1 MTALHND
8 VRLYSHVIQYESIL
22 EDELTLLSRGMLAV
36 LAVAC
41 VAILPAQAQ
50 TIPGNQIK
58 IIVPFPAGGT
68 TDILA
73 RFVAQYLGEKL
84 GVTALV
90 ENRPGASGT
99 IGSDAVAKSPADGSV
114 VLITATHHV
123 INPSLRKSLQYDTQK
138 DFSPIAVVAT
148 APNAL
153 CVSKDF
159 PATTV
164 AELIA
169 IAKQQPGKLSFGSSG
184 IGGANH
190 LAGELFE
197 QMAGVNIEHIPYKG
211 AAPAMNDLMGGH
223 IPIMFDT
230 LPTVLPA
237 AQAGN
242 IRVLAVTSLQRAASL
257 PDVPTLDEA
266 GVKGFEATA
275 WFGMYMPQADGSPVY
290 EKLVEAM
297 REILTAPGTREKFAT
312 QGVEPGR
319 RTGAAFAA
327 FVDSEITKWSVV
339 VKTSNVP
346 QE

>member
-1 MTALHND
+1 M
-8 VRLYSHVIQYESIL
+8 IL
-22 EDELTLLSRGMLAV
+22 LTRRALAV
-36 LAVAC
+36 MAVAC
-41 VAILPAQAQ
+41 LAFACIAAVPAQAQ
-50 TIPGNQIK
+50 TIPGNLIK

-73 RFVAQYLGEKL
+73 RFVAQYLSEKL
-84 GVTALV
+84 GVTTMV

-99 IGSDAVAKSPADGSV
+99 IGSEAVAKSPADGST
-114 VLITATHHV
+114 VLVTATHHV
-123 INPSLRKSLQYDTQK
+123 INPSLRKSLPYDTQK

-159 PATTV
+159 PAKNV

-169 IAKQQPGKLSFGSSG
+169 MAKERPGKLSFGSSG

-190 LAGELFE
+190 LSGELFE

-211 AAPAMNDLMGGH
+211 AAPAMNDLIGGH

-242 IRVLAVTSLQRAASL
+242 IRVLAVTSLQRAAAL

-266 GVKGFEATA
+266 GVKGFEATS
-275 WFGMYMPQADGSPVY
+275 WFGMYMPQADGNPIY
-290 EKLVEAM
+290 KKLVEAM
-297 REILTAPGTREKFAT
+297 QEILAAPETRKKFAT

-319 RTGAAFAA
+319 RTGAEFVG
-327 FVDSEITKWSVV
+327 FVDAEIAKWATV
-339 VKTSNVP
+339 VKTANVP